1 MATSAASGGFVEWI
15 LNYGQ
20 IILFFAQLFFWIVV
34 GASALW
40 AAIVFNRFVNF
51 AVAGKASA
59 STKPAEKNVSVDQFV
74 E

>member
-1 MATSAASGGFVEWI
+1 LATSAAAGGFVGWI

-34 GASALW
+34 GVAALW
-40 AAIVFNRFVNF
+40 AAVVFNRFVNF
-51 AVAGKASA
+51 AVGGAS
-59 STKPAEKNVSVDQFV
+59 SGDKPAEKAVSVDQFV